1 MRVVRI
7 GLGKPLLVVA
17 LAALPVFLD
26 LYKAHVAVLI
36 LLFVIVAIGLSLVMG
51 FGGQVNLAQ
60 AAFFGTGAYASAILT
75 STYGWNPWLA
85 APVAILSTCLMALV
99 VGLPALRVQSHYL
112 GIVSLGLAVAFS
124 SVLTNATFT
133 GGASGISKVPP
144 FPIPGVD
151 LTNDYNYYYLVLV
164 ALVLLVASAQ
174 LIAGTTLGRRLRAMR
189 DDTLA
194 AAASGIE
201 IPSYRLL
208 AFLLGG
214 LFAGIAGV
222 LYAHFVRY
230 VSPDTFGL
238 DTMFLLLA
246 MVIIGGQDSVWGAAV
261 GATLLIAARNL
272 FTGLNAYQQL
282 VYGAL
287 IVVTVVF
294 APRGLAGAASAAR
307 RRLPFPW
314 PTVPL
319 PIPRIRR
326 PPAAAPT
333 VLVTPSSVAPSTVA
347 LRVEAVSKRFRGL
360 AALDGVS
367 LEVLRGEIHGI
378 IGPNGSGKTTLF
390 NVISGIERP
399 NSGRVELYGR
409 DVTGRPAYQMSRL
422 GVARTFQNLRLFH
435 RLTVA
440 ENVMV
445 ALDRDPTR
453 VHIRYLVA
461 PWSVLRR
468 ERGYRERALRLLA
481 EFQLEN
487 LAEELAVSL
496 PYGRQRQVEIARAL
510 AGRPSLLLLDEPA
523 AGLNAAEQEDLKVII
538 RRIREAGVTVI
549 VIEHNMGLVMSVCE
563 RLTVLAHG
571 RVIASGTPLEVSQDA
586 QVIEA
591 YLGRDAAQR
600 EAV

>member
-1 MRVVRI
+1 MRIVRI
-7 GLGKPLLVVA
+7 GPGTPLLAVV
-17 LAALPVFLD
+17 LVVLPVFLD

-36 LLFVIVAIGLSLVMG
+36 LLFVMVAIGLSLVMG

-60 AAFFGTGAYASAILT
+60 AAFFGTGAYVSAILT

-112 GIVSLGLAVAFS
+112 GIVSLGLAVAFAS
-124 SVLTNATFT
+124 LLTNATFT
-133 GGASGISKVPP
+133 GGASGISKIPP
-144 FPIPGVD
+144 LPMPGVD
-151 LTNDYNYYYLVLV
+151 LTDDYNDYYLVLAV
-164 ALVLLVASAQ
+164 LALLVALAR

-201 IPSYRLL
+201 IPYYRLL

-214 LFAGIAGV
+214 LFAGVAGV
-222 LYAHFVRY
+222 FYAHIVRY

-261 GATLLIAARNL
+261 GAALLIAARNL
-272 FTGLNAYQQL
+272 LTGLEAYQQL

-287 IVVTVVF
+287 IVATVVF

-307 RRLPFPW
+307 RRLSFPW
-314 PTVPL
+314 PTLPFPVPG
-319 PIPRIRR
+319 PRR
-326 PPAAAPT
+326 PPAPPPSVPEVRDPGAP
-333 VLVTPSSVAPSTVA
+333 ATVA
-347 LRVEAVSKRFRGL
+347 LKVEAVSKRFRGL
-360 AALDGVS
+360 AALSEVS
-367 LEVLRGEIHGI
+367 LEVAAGEIHGI

-399 NSGRVELYGR
+399 NGGRVEVHGR
-409 DVTGRPAYQMSRL
+409 DVTGRRAHQMSRL
-422 GVARTFQNLRLFH
+422 GVARTFQNLRLFP
-435 RLTVA
+435 RLTVV

-445 ALDRDPTR
+445 ALDRDPVR
-453 VHIRYLVA
+453 AHLRYLVA
-461 PWSVLRR
+461 PWSVLAR
-468 ERGYRERALRLLA
+468 ERRHRERALRLLA
-481 EFQLEN
+481 EFRLESV
-487 LAEELAVSL
+487 AGEPAVSL

-523 AGLNAAEQEDLKVII
+523 AGLNAAEQEDLKALI
-538 RRIREAGVTVI
+538 RRIRDAGVTVI

-571 RVIASGTPLEVSQDA
+571 RVIASGTPWEVSRDA

-591 YLGRDAAQR
+591 YLGRDTAHQ